1 MRLQEQFLSSLAVG
15 QLVMRRMHSHRYDS
29 WGAGFVTCLSPLE
42 VTYSSTDPCDKAR
55 ALWDE
60 VRAPTEERDA
70 EFIQAA
76 KTARESTEGS
86 GAG

>member
-15 QLVMRRMHSHRYDS
+15 QLVMRRSNKDV
-29 WGAGFVTCLSPLE
+29 WDAGFVTSLSPLE
-42 VTYSSTDPCDKAR
+42 VTCSSTDPCDKHR
-55 ALWDE
+55 GLWEE

-70 EFIQAA
+70 EFMQAA